1 MHSTDHAVLTP
12 ATASGSPVPGQYLDS
27 AALGLML
34 KQVFA
39 VLYDTLFE
47 AAFEENS
54 EQRQSS
60 NLELIRRA
68 RPQEDAIIERTWT
81 ELASQGSAHGPEGF
95 AIPPQSDPAQQQAWQ
110 ESLREAFARSCLPLA
125 MTEEQRSL
133 LYNAFAK
140 RLCALLDVSAPDTSA
155 DIAAPAEP
163 TLPVEHEAS
172 SATPEPIIEHAP
184 TVAVAAHIDALAS
197 EAPTRIKE
205 PAASRH
211 ITEPDVVAPLP
222 QRGPRWRPGVALG
235 LAVLA
240 VIGALSLMFPQAIRQ
255 AVDEA
260 KNSAPARRTQAPQL
274 QPPVPQTAVTH
285 ESRVTPPAPQPIES
299 SEAEDEPP
307 AAPLVAE
314 AAAPEQGL
322 PPEPSAA
329 VITAHVPS
337 TPSAATPASPI
348 GTEVA
353 PDASM
358 GAAPPETAATAPDLS
373 VTTPDPVM
381 TAQLNAHMQRG
392 DTALAELRLTLPF
405 PDSAMAN
412 YLAVLAIDAN
422 HAGAQQ
428 GLRRVVQRYA
438 DLVTTALAKGDPAR
452 ATLLLSRA
460 RPVLPDDTRLQAPG
474 LTPEAFARRSW
485 DTMAD

>member
-133 LYNAFAK
+133 LDNAFAK

-240 VIGALSLMFPQAIRQ
+240 VIGALSLMFPEAIPQ

-260 KNSAPARRTQAPQL
+260 KSPDPALRAQAPQL

-285 ESRVTPPAPQPIES
+285 ESPLTPPASQPIDS
-299 SEAEDEPP
+299 SEAEEEPP

-314 AAAPEQGL
+314 
-322 PPEPSAA
+322 
-329 VITAHVPS
+329 
-337 TPSAATPASPI
+337 
-348 GTEVA
+348 
-353 PDASM
+353 
-358 GAAPPETAATAPDLS
+358 ATAPDLS

-412 YLAVLAIDAN
+412 YLAVLAIDAS
-422 HAGAQQ
+422 HAGARQ

-438 DLVTTALAKGDPAR
+438 DLVTTALAKGDAAR

>member
-1 MHSTDHAVLTP
+1 
-12 ATASGSPVPGQYLDS
+12 
-27 AALGLML
+27 ML

-39 VLYDTLFE
+39 DFYDSLFE

-60 NLELIRRA
+60 NLALIRRT
-68 RPQEDAIIERTWT
+68 RPQEGAIIESTWT
-81 ELASQGSAHGPEGF
+81 ELASPGSTPGPEGLV
-95 AIPPQSDPAQQQAWQ
+95 ILPSGEPSQQQAWQ

-133 LYNAFAK
+133 LDNAFAK
-140 RLCALLDVSAPDTSA
+140 RLCALLGVSAPDTSA

-197 EAPTRIKE
+197 EPPTRIKK

-222 QRGPRWRPGVALG
+222 QRGPRWWPEVTLG

-240 VIGALSLMFPQAIRQ
+240 VIGALSLMFPEAIPQ

-260 KNSAPARRTQAPQL
+260 KSPDPALRAQAPQL

-285 ESRVTPPAPQPIES
+285 EGPVTPPASQPIDS
-299 SEAEDEPP
+299 SEAEDEARDARVIAEP
-307 AAPLVAE
+307 AA
-314 AAAPEQGL
+314 AALA
-322 PPEPSAA
+322 
-329 VITAHVPS
+329 
-337 TPSAATPASPI
+337 
-348 GTEVA
+348 
-353 PDASM
+353 
-358 GAAPPETAATAPDLS
+358 
-373 VTTPDPVM
+373 VTTPDPAVTAPDPAV
-381 TAQLNAHMQRG
+381 TAQLDAHMQRG

-412 YLAVLAIDAN
+412 YLAVLAIDAS
-422 HAGAQQ
+422 HAGARQ

-438 DLVTTALAKGDPAR
+438 DLVTTALAKGDAAR

>member
-133 LYNAFAK
+133 LDNAFAK

-211 ITEPDVVAPLP
+211 ITDPDVVAPLP
-222 QRGPRWRPGVALG
+222 QRGPLWWPGVALG

-260 KNSAPARRTQAPQL
+260 KNSAPALRTQAPQL
-274 QPPVPQTAVTH
+274 QPPVPQTAVTR
-285 ESRVTPPAPQPIES
+285 ESPVTPPAPQPIES

-314 AAAPEQGL
+314 AA
-322 PPEPSAA
+322 
-329 VITAHVPS
+329 
-337 TPSAATPASPI
+337 
-348 GTEVA
+348 
-353 PDASM
+353 
-358 GAAPPETAATAPDLS
+358 APDLS

-422 HAGAQQ
+422 HAGAHQ

>member
-1 MHSTDHAVLTP
+1 
-12 ATASGSPVPGQYLDS
+12 
-27 AALGLML
+27 ML

-133 LYNAFAK
+133 LDNAFAK

-211 ITEPDVVAPLP
+211 ITDPDVVAPLP

-314 AAAPEQGL
+314 AAAP
-322 PPEPSAA
+322 
-329 VITAHVPS
+329 
-337 TPSAATPASPI
+337 
-348 GTEVA
+348 
-353 PDASM
+353 
-358 GAAPPETAATAPDLS
+358 DLS

-460 RPVLPDDTRLQAPG
+460 RTVLPDDTRLQAPG

>member
-133 LYNAFAK
+133 LDNAFAK
-140 RLCALLDVSAPDTSA
+140 RLCVLLDVSAPDTSA

-260 KNSAPARRTQAPQL
+260 KNSAPALRTQAPQL
-274 QPPVPQTAVTH
+274 QPPVPQTAVTR
-285 ESRVTPPAPQPIES
+285 ESPVTSPAPQPIES

-314 AAAPEQGL
+314 AA
-322 PPEPSAA
+322 
-329 VITAHVPS
+329 
-337 TPSAATPASPI
+337 
-348 GTEVA
+348 
-353 PDASM
+353 
-358 GAAPPETAATAPDLS
+358 APDLS

-412 YLAVLAIDAN
+412 YLAVLAIEAN

>member
-1 MHSTDHAVLTP
+1 
-12 ATASGSPVPGQYLDS
+12 
-27 AALGLML
+27 
-34 KQVFA
+34 
-39 VLYDTLFE
+39 
-47 AAFEENS
+47 
-54 EQRQSS
+54 
-60 NLELIRRA
+60 
-68 RPQEDAIIERTWT
+68 
-81 ELASQGSAHGPEGF
+81 
-95 AIPPQSDPAQQQAWQ
+95 
-110 ESLREAFARSCLPLA
+110 

-133 LYNAFAK
+133 LDNAFAK

-240 VIGALSLMFPQAIRQ
+240 VIGALSLMFPEAIRQ

-260 KNSAPARRTQAPQL
+260 KNSAPALRTQAPQL
-274 QPPVPQTAVTH
+274 QPPVPQTAVTR
-285 ESRVTPPAPQPIES
+285 ESPVTSPAPQPIES

-314 AAAPEQGL
+314 AA
-322 PPEPSAA
+322 
-329 VITAHVPS
+329 
-337 TPSAATPASPI
+337 
-348 GTEVA
+348 
-353 PDASM
+353 
-358 GAAPPETAATAPDLS
+358 APDLS

>member
-1 MHSTDHAVLTP
+1 M
-12 ATASGSPVPGQYLDS
+12 PGQYLDS

-60 NLELIRRA
+60 NLELVRRA
-68 RPQEDAIIERTWT
+68 RPQENAIIAGTWT
-81 ELASQGSAHGPEGF
+81 ELASQGSAHGPEGL

-133 LYNAFAK
+133 LDNAFAK
-140 RLCALLDVSAPDTSA
+140 RLCELLGVSAPDTSA

-184 TVAVAAHIDALAS
+184 TVAVAAHIDALAP

-205 PAASRH
+205 SAASRH
-211 ITEPDVVAPLP
+211 ITEPDAAAPP
-222 QRGPRWRPGVALG
+222 PRQGPRWRPLAALG

-260 KNSAPARRTQAPQL
+260 KNSAPALRTQAPQL

-285 ESRVTPPAPQPIES
+285 ESPVTPPAPQPIES

-314 AAAPEQGL
+314 AA
-322 PPEPSAA
+322 
-329 VITAHVPS
+329 
-337 TPSAATPASPI
+337 
-348 GTEVA
+348 
-353 PDASM
+353 
-358 GAAPPETAATAPDLS
+358 APDLS

-438 DLVTTALAKGDPAR
+438 DLVSTALAKGDPAR